1 MTALTVS
8 AGTVIFRKEQGGL
21 VYLLLH
27 YPAGHWDL
35 VKGKME
41 KGESP
46 RQTVIREAREETG
59 ICDLRFVNGFQEV
72 IRYDFTRGSRTI
84 HKRVIF
90 FLAESRT
97 KKVTI
102 SHEHTGYVW
111 LDFEGAVKK
120 TTYDNA
126 RNTLS
131 KAVAHLSE
139 TLGP

>member
-8 AGTVIFRKEQGGL
+8 AGTVIFRKEQGRL

-35 VKGKME
+35 VKGKMK

-90 FLAESRT
+90 FLAESCT

-111 LDFEGAVKK
+111 LDFEDAVKK
-120 TTYDNA
+120 ATYDNA

-131 KAVAHLSE
+131 MAVAHLSE